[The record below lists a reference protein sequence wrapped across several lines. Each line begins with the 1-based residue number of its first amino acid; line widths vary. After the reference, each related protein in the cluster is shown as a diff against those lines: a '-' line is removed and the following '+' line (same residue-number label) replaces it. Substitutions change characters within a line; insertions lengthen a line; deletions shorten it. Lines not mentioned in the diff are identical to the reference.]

1 MDKGQKEA
9 LVRHV
14 RAGHDTEAACAML
27 GIPMVEI
34 RRGGKK
40 LQNELSDAFATGS
53 ARLRSR
59 LLEGVLGGDGDLRML
74 ANVLEHREATQTASA
89 AKNGVDAIRIQIVDA
104 RCPHCGRQPYPT
116 DTANGEAHGL
126 PGDVPV
132 PEPAEESAE
141 PAKQPFV
148 RRYGPSVRMGGI

>member
-89 AKNGVDAIRIQIVDA
+89 AKKYGSQSSNPKPCGKNPDAGRSTA
-104 RCPHCGRQPYPT
+104 RNSCALK
-116 DTANGEAHGL
+116 TAKT
-126 PGDVPV
+126 PV
-132 PEPAEESAE
+132 FA
-141 PAKQPFV
+141 
-148 RRYGPSVRMGGI
+148 